1 MNTPIY
7 DFIEQY
13 NSKKSVR
20 AHMPGHKGI
29 SAVKCGFGEAYKYDI
44 TEIEG
49 ADVLFEADGI
59 IAESERNAASLF
71 GTAGTFYSAAGST
84 LCIQAMLASVCGKDS
99 AFICARNSHK
109 AVMNSCVLLGL
120 EPCWVYPGYA
130 SGSAVSGEITPE
142 AVEEAIIKYS
152 EKKPACVFITSP
164 DYLGRVADIKGIS
177 EVCEKHGLPLL
188 VDNAHGAYLAFLKE
202 TMHPIYLGA
211 DMCCDSAHKTLPV
224 LTGGAYLH
232 VKSEEYVS
240 RIKQNMAIFG
250 STSPS
255 YLIMASLDLCNKY
268 LAEGFRADL
277 AKASEQVKALK
288 ERLSPVWNIPDSEP
302 MKLTVFALPAGLT
315 GYQLAEQLR
324 ERGVEA
330 EYADSAHVVLMFS
343 PSNTADDF
351 KRTAAAF
358 ESVKMPRIYLELP
371 EFKMSGLQ
379 RAILPR
385 EAFFA
390 DKEMVNVE
398 DSVGKIAAEIVSV
411 CPPCVPVAV
420 PGEIIDENVVKIL
433 KMYSIFKINV
443 IK

>member
-7 DFIEQY
+7 DFIDQY
-13 NSKKSVR
+13 RSKAPVR

-29 SAVKCGFGEAYKYDI
+29 SAAECGFGEAYKYDI

-49 ADVLFEADGI
+49 ADVLFEAKGI

-84 LCIQAMLASVCGKDS
+84 LCIQAMLASVCGKDR

-109 AVMNSCVLLGL
+109 SVMNSCVLLGL
-120 EPCWVYPGYA
+120 EPCWIYPEYT

-142 AVEEAIIKYS
+142 AVEKAIMQYS

-177 EVCEKHGLPLL
+177 EVCRKHGLPLL
-188 VDNAHGAYLAFLKE
+188 VDNAHGAYLAFLE
-202 TMHPIYLGA
+202 ENIHPIHLGA

-240 RIKQNMAIFG
+240 RIKQSMALFG

-268 LAEGFRADL
+268 LSESFRTDL
-277 AKASEQVKALK
+277 AKAAERVKALK
-288 ERLSPVWNIPDSEP
+288 ERLSPVWNIQDSEP
-302 MKLTVFALPAGLT
+302 MKLTVFALMAGLT

-324 ERGVEA
+324 ERGVEP

-343 PSNTADDF
+343 ASNTAEDLE
-351 KRTAAAF
+351 RTAVVF

-371 EFKMSGLQ
+371 EIKISELQ
-379 RAILPR
+379 RAMLPG

-390 DKEMVNVE
+390 DKERINVE
-398 DSVGKIAAEIVSV
+398 DSVGRIAAESLSV

-420 PGEIIDENVVKIL
+420 PGEIIDENAVKIL